1 MATIATD
8 ARSIYNPV
16 QRDLVIFLE
25 TAAES
30 GGRRTLIE
38 VELEPK
44 GGNGLHYH
52 TRFTERFRV
61 LSGVLGVQLGRQVL
75 QLGPGEEALVE
86 RNIVHRFFNPTGELT
101 RFTTELAPG
110 DAGFEQGLMIAYGL
124 ASDGLTNNGVPKS
137 LLDLA
142 VIVELTETRLTGAMR
157 LLNPIFG
164 RLAGVARSRGVER
177 RLVERY
183 VKQF

>member
-1 MATIATD
+1 MTTAAND

-30 GGRRTLIE
+30 GGQRTLIE

-61 LSGVLGVQLGRQVL
+61 LSGTLGVQLGRQTL
-75 QLGPGEEALVE
+75 HLGPGEEALVE
-86 RNIVHRFFNPTGELT
+86 RNVVHRFFNPTGELT

-110 DAGFEQGLMIAYGL
+110 DAGFEDGLMIAYGL
-124 ASDGLTNNGVPKS
+124 ASDGQTNNGVPKS
-137 LLDLA
+137 LLELA
-142 VIVELTETRLTGAMR
+142 LIVELTGTRLSGAMGA
-157 LLNPIFG
+157 LNPIFS
-164 RLAGVARSRGVER
+164 RLAALARRRGVER

-183 VKQF
+183 VRHF